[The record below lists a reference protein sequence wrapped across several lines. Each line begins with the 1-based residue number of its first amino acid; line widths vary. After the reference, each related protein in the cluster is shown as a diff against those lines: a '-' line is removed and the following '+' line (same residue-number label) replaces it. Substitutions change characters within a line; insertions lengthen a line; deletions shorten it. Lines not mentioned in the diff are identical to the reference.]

1 MNETG
6 RDGQL
11 YGVDSAV
18 YAPRRPGGLRE
29 VIAIAAASARSVR
42 HFTLV
47 RPRESARQLV
57 TAARGVQR
65 ARMRRKYDAASEGE
79 GPAPAVGLRSVSEL
93 RWPAAPAGGAPP
105 DAGSASLPPRP

>member
-1 MNETG
+1 M
-6 RDGQL
+6 L
-11 YGVDSAV
+11 VDLIAASFSYDPFATLALV
-18 YAPRRPGGLRE
+18 VLA

-57 TAARGVQR
+57 AAARGVQR
-65 ARMRRKYDAASEGE
+65 ARMRRKYDAAPEGE
-79 GPAPAVGLRSVSEL
+79 GPTPAVGLRSVREL